1 MDGVGESACVRFFIT
16 NSMQFSPLTVHL
28 SVQRATTK
36 SVSTSNFQRPSKPGS
51 GHIVV
56 PVAAATVETDR
67 QTQPSLPRL
76 KADAIIVPAIK
87 SRARVTWSLRDQKN
101 DCHI

>member
-36 SVSTSNFQRPSKPGS
+36 SVSTRKIKCDNKCGAICLIAPLRPQGGAITAFSERVCSASTQQRLERLEPTPLC
-51 GHIVV
+51 VV
-56 PVAAATVETDR
+56 
-67 QTQPSLPRL
+67 
-76 KADAIIVPAIK
+76 
-87 SRARVTWSLRDQKN
+87 
-101 DCHI
+101 